1 MDRTDRQGVKK
12 LKSGSNYLKLSV
24 KCKILKKKRRNGEIQ
39 TKAVWYLSGKASEG
53 GYSVAGMEN
62 VYFSNPQANFG
73 TEVHEIEHDSY

>member
-1 MDRTDRQGVKK
+1 MEKSRQK
-12 LKSGSNYLKLSV
+12 L
-24 KCKILKKKRRNGEIQ
+24 CDI
-39 TKAVWYLSGKASEG
+39 LSGKASEG